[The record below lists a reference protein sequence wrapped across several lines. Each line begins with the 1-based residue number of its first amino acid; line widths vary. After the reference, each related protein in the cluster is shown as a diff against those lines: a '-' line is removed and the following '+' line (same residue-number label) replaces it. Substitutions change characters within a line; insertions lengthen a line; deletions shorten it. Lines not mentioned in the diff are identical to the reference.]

1 MCYLF
6 QFRNVWEHC
15 TAQILL
21 LHEDTCLLSRS
32 RNYGSRITKPYLL
45 AHHVADPVLQLSQQ
59 RQFLIHVAF
68 SVFNSQL
75 QILSSVLDEQLLC
88 RALATDPDLNPKGW
102 GHPGL
107 LMLRRGTSAPVRLH
121 FTLHTFFTAF
131 LSSFLTS
138 HRLSA
143 VKTHYK
149 FANFTPFHC
158 LSRALDLKM
167 AFSFNW
173 VCRSG
178 LSRS

>member
-88 RALATDPDLNPKGW
+88 RALATDPDLDPKGW
-102 GHPGL
+102 GHP
-107 LMLRRGTSAPVRLH
+107 RPIDAAQRHFSTCTSA
-121 FTLHTFFTAF
+121 LHTAHV
-131 LSSFLTS
+131 LHSFPLIIP
-138 HRLSA
+138 H
-143 VKTHYK
+143 
-149 FANFTPFHC
+149 
-158 LSRALDLKM
+158 
-167 AFSFNW
+167 
-173 VCRSG
+173 
-178 LSRS
+178 